1 MTDIPNT
8 EYITVNKDGIFVGG
22 KRTIKYRGTTIW
34 RLDEIQQFFTE
45 LQELNKKIMELHVLS
60 SETNGVV
67 GKTGTP
73 SGKHGPYA
81 WCRVIFK
88 DGSIGSWVFEDEYCS
103 KKDCAECCAN
113 NSAAW
118 VVQDNEAYSA
128 ILNIQQ
134 TNKEYVTIN
143 AKGIFVGGK
152 RAKKY
157 RGQGM
162 YFAQDAVN
170 FFKDFQN
177 QNKNV
182 AELHIL
188 SSETSGTSLK
198 SGKPSRKHGKYP
210 WCRVKFDN
218 GSVGPWVP
226 DSSYEYSSASNCAYY
241 CVRYGALNVC
251 QNVDFRSAVLEKSQ
265 TQEMKKL
272 KKVDL
277 SVFEGKTLELN
288 GYEIVVRK
296 LAETQQIKR

>member
-8 EYITVNKDGIFVGG
+8 EYITINKDGIFVGG
-22 KRTIKYRGTTIW
+22 KPATHYRGE
-34 RLDEIQQFFTE
+34 EIYDIRCIKRRFSDIQK
-45 LQELNKKIMELHVLS
+45 LNPDVAELHVLS
-60 SETNGVV
+60 SVTSGEYA
-67 GKTGTP
+67 KTGNP
-73 SGKHGPYA
+73 SHVHGPNE
-81 WCRVIFK
+81 WCRIVWN
-88 DGSIGSWVFEDEYCS
+88 DGTVGTWVFFYAS
-103 KKDCAECCAN
+103 STVPLCASSCAN
-113 NSAAW
+113 TCELYVHSVASFRS
-118 VVQDNEAYSA
+118 VLFGVK
-128 ILNIQQ
+128 
-134 TNKEYVTIN
+134 NKEYVTIN

-198 SGKPSRKHGKYP
+198 SGNPSRKHGKYP

-218 GSVGPWVP
+218 GNVGPWVP

-277 SVFEGKTLELN
+277 SVFEGKSLELN
-288 GYEIVVRK
+288 GYEIVVK
-296 LAETQQIKR
+296 KIAETQQNKR